1 MLVLAAVSLGLMA
14 WSHLGWYELQQ
25 RAQILAA
32 QHVPGP
38 AQALAAELHDAIGQ
52 QQRLDLLKMALVGSL
67 TVLLLVLIARVQR
80 QREDVVG
87 SLKAR
92 EHQLRH
98 KSRM

>member
-52 QQRLDLLKMALVGSL
+52 Q
-67 TVLLLVLIARVQR
+67 
-80 QREDVVG
+80 
-87 SLKAR
+87 
-92 EHQLRH
+92 
-98 KSRM
+98 